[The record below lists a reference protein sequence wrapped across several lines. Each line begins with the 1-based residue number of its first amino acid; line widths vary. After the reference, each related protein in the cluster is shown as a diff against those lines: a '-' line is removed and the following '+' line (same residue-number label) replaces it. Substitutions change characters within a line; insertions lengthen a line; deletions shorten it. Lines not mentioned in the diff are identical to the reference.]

1 VTDAT
6 KESDMKMSA
15 DMMWHVSVT
24 LDELHADGYTDAL
37 FLGWE
42 QTETGGYRAM
52 FQWTDKSGVVV
63 RSL

>member
-1 VTDAT
+1 
-6 KESDMKMSA
+6 MKMSA

-52 FQWTDKSGVVV
+52 FQWTDKSGVMV
-63 RSL
+63 RAL

>member
-1 VTDAT
+1 
-6 KESDMKMSA
+6 MKMSA
-15 DMMWHVSVT
+15 DMMWHVSTT

-42 QTETGGYRAM
+42 ETETGYRAM

-63 RSL
+63 RSI

>member
-6 KESDMKMSA
+6 TESDMDMSA
-15 DMMWHVSVT
+15 DMMWHVCVT

-42 QTETGGYRAM
+42 ETADKCYQAL
-52 FQWTDKSGVVV
+52 FQWTDRSGVVV
-63 RSL
+63 RAL

>member
-1 VTDAT
+1 
-6 KESDMKMSA
+6 MKMSA

-42 QTETGGYRAM
+42 QTETGYRAM

-63 RSL
+63 KSL

>member
-1 VTDAT
+1 
-6 KESDMKMSA
+6 MSA
-15 DMMWHVSVT
+15 GMMWHVCVT

-42 QTETGGYRAM
+42 QTENGYRAM

>member
-1 VTDAT
+1 MTDAT
-6 KESDMKMSA
+6 TESDMNMSA

-42 QTETGGYRAM
+42 ETETGYRAM